1 MAEFIVHVTLQVAY
15 EGTGVEAEDAIAD
28 SVVGALLDSV
38 KHSTIDFITI
48 EEMPEPPDA
57 DILPFKPRLVE

>member
-1 MAEFIVHVTLQVAY
+1 MPDFIVHVTFNVTY

-28 SVVGALLDSV
+28 SVVGTLLDNVSG
-38 KHSTIDFITI
+38 STIDFITI
-48 EEMPEPPDA
+48 EEMPEPPIA